1 MCNRCRAILHVGTHN
16 SKNMAAFKQ
25 NSGLAVQV
33 PLDLGD
39 IAVIYC
45 TVHLCGIHSRLFL
58 PRTCSTILVFF
69 KEIAEVQSELF
80 L

>member
-1 MCNRCRAILHVGTHN
+1 
-16 SKNMAAFKQ
+16 MAAFKRDL
-25 NSGLAVQV
+25 GLAVQV

-45 TVHLCGIHSRLFL
+45 TVYFCGIHSCFFMS
-58 PRTCSTILVFF
+58 RTYPTILIFF
-69 KEIAEVQSELF
+69 KETAEVQSELF